1 MVAMNK
7 GRLVL
12 MVIAILAIVIGGTA
26 KETLVVYTYNSFVSW
41 GPAGELKEA
50 FEARYDCNLEFVTAG
65 GGKATLSRLLAERES
80 GGTDADLFMAEVND
94 VPRIAT
100 YDLFLP
106 VTVEG
111 VPNLAFV
118 PQDLLLGQT
127 AELVP
132 YEYGYITLTYD
143 SQVLNEEDLPKRLED
158 LADPFYKGKLV
169 CEDPRTSSTGFSFLL
184 WTIAHFGEEGYLDFW
199 RSLAPTLLTITQGWS
214 EAWTLL
220 THDEAPIVVS
230 FSTDTAYGAM
240 YEDSL
245 RYRAFAP
252 GGQGYRTIYGVGIV
266 RETDQPELA
275 KAFIDLLLSKEI
287 QELLPRTEIMFPA
300 NETAELPEEYHEHA
314 VIPSYPLMLPIAM
327 VGEKMGFSP
336 SSSTTRSGSS

>member
-1 MVAMNK
+1 MKK

-12 MVIAILAIVIGGTA
+12 MVIAMLAIVIGGAA
-26 KETLVVYTYNSFVSW
+26 KETLVVYTYSSFVSW
-41 GPAGELKEA
+41 GPAAELEEA
-50 FEARYDCNLEFVTAG
+50 FEARYDCDLEFVTAG
-65 GGKATLSRLLAERES
+65 GGKATLSRLLAEREA
-80 GGTDADLFMAEVND
+80 GGTDADLFMAEMND

-106 VTVEG
+106 VTVEDI
-111 VPNLAFV
+111 PNLAFV
-118 PQDLLLGQT
+118 PQELLIDPTGG
-127 AELVP
+127 LVP
-132 YEYGYITLTYD
+132 YEHGYITLTYD
-143 SQVLNEEDLPKRLED
+143 SQVLSEEDLPESLEE
-158 LADPFYKGKLV
+158 LADPRYKGMLV

-184 WTIAHFGEEGYLDFW
+184 WTIARFGEEGYLDFW
-199 RSLAPTLLTITQGWS
+199 RLLDPTLLTITQGWS

-220 THDEAPIVVS
+220 THGEAPIVVS

-252 GGQGYRTIYGVGIV
+252 GGEGYRTIYGVGIV
-266 RETDQPELA
+266 RETDHPELA

-300 NETAELPEEYHEHA
+300 NETAEIPAEYQEHA
-314 VIPSYPLMLPIAM
+314 IVPTDALMLPIAM
-327 VGEKMGFSP
+327 VGEKMEEWLHDWARVI
-336 SSSTTRSGSS
+336 TTR

>member
-1 MVAMNK
+1 MK
-7 GRLVL
+7 KERLVL
-12 MVIAILAIVIGGTA
+12 MVIAMLAIGIIGIS

-65 GGKATLSRLLAERES
+65 GGKATLSRLLAEREA
-80 GGTDADLFMAEVND
+80 GGTNADLFMAEVND

-106 VTVEG
+106 ITVED
-111 VPNLAFV
+111 VPNLAHI
-118 PQDLLLGQT
+118 PQELLLDQT
-127 AELVP
+127 AGLVP
-132 YEYGYITLTYD
+132 YEHGYITLTYD
-143 SQVLNEEDLPKRLED
+143 SQILSEEDLPETLEG
-158 LADPFYKGKLV
+158 LTDPRYKGMLV

-199 RSLAPTLLTITQGWS
+199 RSIDPALLTITQGWS

-220 THDEAPIVVS
+220 THGEAPIAVS

-252 GGQGYRTIYGVGIV
+252 GGEGYRTVYGVGIV
-266 RETDQPELA
+266 RETDHPELA
-275 KAFIDLLLSKEI
+275 KGFIDLLLSKEI

-300 NETAELPEEYHEHA
+300 NEAAELPEEYQEHA
-314 VIPSYPLMLPIAM
+314 IIPSDPLMLPIAM
-327 VGEKMGFSP
+327 VGEKMEEWLHDWARVI
-336 SSSTTRSGSS
+336 TTR

>member
-1 MVAMNK
+1 MKK
-7 GRLVL
+7 GSLVL
-12 MVIAILAIVIGGTA
+12 IMIILLAIGIIGMA
-26 KETLVVYTYNSFVSW
+26 KETLVVYTYSSFVSW

-65 GGKATLSRLLAERES
+65 GGKATLSRLLAEREA

-106 VTVEG
+106 VTVQDI
-111 VPNLAFV
+111 PNVAQI
-118 PQDLLLGQT
+118 PQELLLTQT
-127 AELVP
+127 AGLVP

-143 SQVLNEEDLPKRLED
+143 SQVLSEEDLPESLEG
-158 LADPFYKGKLV
+158 LADPFYKGMLV

-184 WTIAHFGEEGYLDFW
+184 WTIARFGEEGYLDFW
-199 RSLAPTLLTITQGWS
+199 RSLDPTLLTITQGWS

-220 THDEAPIVVS
+220 THGEAPIVVS

-252 GGQGYRTIYGVGIV
+252 GGEGYRTIYGVGIV
-266 RETDQPELA
+266 RETDHPELA

-287 QELLPRTEIMFPA
+287 QELLPRTEIMFPV
-300 NETAELPEEYHEHA
+300 NETAELPEEYQEHA
-314 VIPSYPLMLPIAM
+314 VIPSDSLMLPVAM
-327 VGEKMGFSP
+327 VGEKMEEWLHDWARVI
-336 SSSTTRSGSS
+336 TER

>member
-1 MVAMNK
+1 MNK
-7 GRLVL
+7 GSLVL
-12 MVIAILAIVIGGTA
+12 MVIAMLAIGIIGIS
-26 KETLVVYTYNSFVSW
+26 KETLVVYTYSSFVSW

-65 GGKATLSRLLAERES
+65 GGKATLSRLLAEREA
-80 GGTDADLFMAEVND
+80 GGTDADLFMAEMND

-100 YDLFLP
+100 YNLFLP
-106 VTVEG
+106 VTVED
-111 VPNLAFV
+111 VPNLAHI
-118 PQDLLLGQT
+118 PQELLLDQT
-127 AELVP
+127 AGLVP
-132 YEYGYITLTYD
+132 YEHGYITLTYD
-143 SQVLNEEDLPKRLED
+143 SQILSEEELPATLEA
-158 LADPFYKGKLV
+158 LTDPRYKGMLV

-199 RSLAPTLLTITQGWS
+199 RSIDPTLLTITQGWS

-220 THDEAPIVVS
+220 THGEAPIAVS

-252 GGQGYRTIYGVGIV
+252 GGEGYRTVYGVGIV
-266 RETDQPELA
+266 RETDHPELA
-275 KAFIDLLLSKEI
+275 KGFIDLLLSKEI

-300 NETAELPEEYHEHA
+300 NEAAELPEEYQEHA
-314 VIPSYPLMLPIAM
+314 IIPSDPLMLPLEI
-327 VGEKMGFSP
+327 VGTRMDSWLYDWARVI
-336 SSSTTRSGSS
+336 TTR

>member
-1 MVAMNK
+1 MKK

-12 MVIAILAIVIGGTA
+12 LVIAMLAIGIIGIS
-26 KETLVVYTYNSFVSW
+26 KETLVVYTYDSFVSW
-41 GPAGELKEA
+41 GPAGELKEV

-65 GGKATLSRLLAERES
+65 GGKATLSRLLAEREA

-94 VPRIAT
+94 VPRVAT
-100 YDLFLP
+100 YDLFLL
-106 VTVEG
+106 VTVEDI
-111 VPNLAFV
+111 PNIAFV
-118 PQDLLLGQT
+118 PQDLLLAQT
-127 AELVP
+127 AGLIP

-143 SQVLNEEDLPKRLED
+143 SQVLSEEDLPERLEE
-158 LADPFYKGKLV
+158 LADPRYKGMLV

-184 WTIAHFGEEGYLDFW
+184 WTIARFGEEGYLDFW
-199 RSLAPTLLTITQGWS
+199 RSLDPTLLTITQGWS

-220 THDEAPIVVS
+220 THGEAPIVVS

-252 GGQGYRTIYGVGIV
+252 GGEGYRTVYGVGIV
-266 RETDQPELA
+266 RETDHPELA
-275 KAFIDLLLSKEI
+275 KGFIDLLLSKEI

-300 NETAELPEEYHEHA
+300 NEMAELPEEYQEHA
-314 VIPSYPLMLPIAM
+314 VIPSDPLMLPLEI
-327 VGEKMGFSP
+327 VGARMDNWLHDWARVITE
-336 SSSTTRSGSS
+336 R

>member
-1 MVAMNK
+1 MKK
-7 GRLVL
+7 GSLVL
-12 MVIAILAIVIGGTA
+12 IMIILLAIGIIGMA
-26 KETLVVYTYNSFVSW
+26 KETLVVYTYSSFVSW

-65 GGKATLSRLLAERES
+65 GGKATLSRLLAEREA

-106 VTVEG
+106 VTVQDI
-111 VPNLAFV
+111 PNVAQI
-118 PQDLLLGQT
+118 PQELLLDQT
-127 AELVP
+127 AGLVP

-143 SQVLNEEDLPKRLED
+143 SQVLSEEGLPESLEG
-158 LADPFYKGKLV
+158 LADPRYKGMLV

-184 WTIAHFGEEGYLDFW
+184 WTIARFGEEGYLDFW
-199 RSLAPTLLTITQGWS
+199 RSLDPTLLTITQGWS

-220 THDEAPIVVS
+220 THGEAPIVVS

-252 GGQGYRTIYGVGIV
+252 DEEGYRTIYGVGIV
-266 RETDQPELA
+266 KETDHPKLA

-287 QELLPRTEIMFPA
+287 QELLPRTEIMFPV
-300 NETAELPEEYHEHA
+300 NEMAELPEEYQEHA
-314 VIPSYPLMLPIAM
+314 IIPSDPLMLPVAM
-327 VGEKMGFSP
+327 VGEKMEEWLHDWARVI
-336 SSSTTRSGSS
+336 TTR

>member
-1 MVAMNK
+1 MKK

-12 MVIAILAIVIGGTA
+12 IVIILLAIGIIGMA
-26 KETLVVYTYNSFVSW
+26 KETLVVYTYSSFVSW

-50 FEARYDCNLEFVTAG
+50 FEAHYDCNLEFVTAG
-65 GGKATLSRLLAERES
+65 GGKATLSRLLAERED
-80 GGTDADLFMAEVND
+80 GGTDADLFMAEMND

-106 VTVEG
+106 VTVED
-111 VPNLAFV
+111 VPNLAHI
-118 PQDLLLGQT
+118 PQELLLDSIVK
-127 AELVP
+127 LVP
-132 YEYGYITLTYD
+132 YEHGYITLTYD
-143 SQVLNEEDLPKRLED
+143 SQILNEEDLPETLEG
-158 LADPFYKGKLV
+158 LADPRYKGMLV

-199 RSLAPTLLTITQGWS
+199 RSIDSTLLTITQGWS

-220 THDEAPIVVS
+220 THGEAPIAVS

-252 GGQGYRTIYGVGIV
+252 GGEGYRTVYGVGIV
-266 RETDQPELA
+266 RETDHPELA

-300 NETAELPEEYHEHA
+300 NETAELPEEYQEHA
-314 VIPSYPLMLPIAM
+314 VIPSDPLMLPIEI
-327 VGEKMGFSP
+327 VGEKMEEWLHGWARVI
-336 SSSTTRSGSS
+336 TTR